1 MAKKEP
7 GSAAMLVLALL
18 KSREMYGY
26 EIIEE
31 LEIGRASC
39 RERV

>member
-26 EIIEE
+26 EIID
-31 LEIGRASC
+31 RKS
-39 RERV
+39 VV